1 MVLIVLLIVYF
12 LVCLFVICGLLV
24 FVGCLFVRMLWLL
37 VWVDLMVGIVLVVGV
52 GRNVICVVLSCCG
65 CCWLLVFACLL

>member
-37 VWVDLMVGIVLVVGV
+37 VWVDLMFGIVLAVGV
-52 GRNVICVVLSCCG
+52 GVM
-65 CCWLLVFACLL
+65 